1 MREAWWLGVGVVVA
15 ACSRAEPVRPAQTA
29 PPAATVSVATAAPAL
44 EPAAQPEA
52 AQSEAQSGSWSE
64 QPGGLAASGGAHP
77 EFFCYRDGHTDE
89 PDDVNFS
96 CFTTRA
102 HCDEGRQVEQG
113 AMRADPRGNVG
124 RRLTPCAS
132 ARTAWCT
139 ERVGW
144 VPPFV
149 CRPTR
154 TACELAR
161 GRIRG
166 SRLMT
171 TEATPCDEYWLR

>member
-1 MREAWWLGVGVVVA
+1 MRVARWLAFGVMAA
-15 ACSRAEPVRPAQTA
+15 ACSRVEPVRPAATA
-29 PPAATVSVATAAPAL
+29 ASVATATP
-44 EPAAQPEA
+44 EPEPTAQPEA
-52 AQSEAQSGSWSE
+52 VPSEAQSGSWSE
-64 QPGGLAASGGAHP
+64 QPGGLAAAGGQRP
-77 EFFCYRDGHTDE
+77 EFFCYRDGHADE

-96 CFTTRA
+96 CFTTRTR
-102 HCDEGRQVEQG
+102 CDEGYRTEQG

-132 ARTAWCT
+132 TRTAWCT
-139 ERVGW
+139 ERVGIT
-144 VPPFV
+144 PPFV

-166 SRLMT
+166 SRLAAN
-171 TEATPCDEYWLR
+171 TEVTACEEHWLR